1 VSSIQREVQCEK
13 QLWIKIVAVQQG
25 NSFSSSGQ
33 QSIVG
38 AETNALYQGTI
49 KVSPMAQM
57 KDGGKS
63 GGTNGPD
70 QSENTAAASP
80 DPDDER
86 LEQLAREFL
95 ELWREQ
101 VAATAD
107 GAHAASAIGR
117 LYASLG
123 ADTTRMGE
131 GFEAWGKLI
140 GQMAMGQ
147 HPAAG
152 VGNPMAD
159 AMATPNPLQAMMDQ
173 MAKAAR
179 ELPSSPFAGMPFAPD
194 MSAMSGMTGKGTTP
208 PASKAA
214 DADTKAKTADAAVRS
229 SGTDGPKAPGA
240 REVNKTSKTKHAAKN
255 AAKGQVKN
263 DQSEQS
269 NATSA
274 KARKSETGRAK
285 AASDASGSRDDEL
298 AQLARRIADL
308 SETIAALEAGTEG
321 KGGKSSE

>member
-1 VSSIQREVQCEK
+1 
-13 QLWIKIVAVQQG
+13 
-25 NSFSSSGQ
+25 
-33 QSIVG
+33 
-38 AETNALYQGTI
+38 
-49 KVSPMAQM
+49 MA
-57 KDGGKS
+57 KR
-63 GGTNGPD
+63 TNGPD
-70 QSENTAAASP
+70 QPEETGAGFS

-86 LEQLAREFL
+86 LEQLARQFL

-147 HPAAG
+147 HPSAA
-152 VGNPMAD
+152 VGNPMGD
-159 AMATPNPLQAMMDQ
+159 AMAAANPLQAMMDQ

-179 ELPSSPFAGMPFAPD
+179 ELPASPFAGMPFAPD
-194 MSAMSGMTGKGTTP
+194 MSAMAGMTGMGPKPSTTT
-208 PASKAA
+208 AG
-214 DADTKAKTADAAVRS
+214 ADAANANAAGAAGKAS
-229 SGTDGPKAPGA
+229 EQDSAETAAADKPK
-240 REVNKTSKTKHAAKN
+240 KTSKTKRAAKN
-255 AAKGQVKN
+255 AAKGQGKN
-263 DQSEQS
+263 DQSAKS
-269 NATSA
+269 KATSA
-274 KARKSETGRAK
+274 KAGKPETGGAK

-321 KGGKSSE
+321 EGGNTSG

>member
-1 VSSIQREVQCEK
+1 
-13 QLWIKIVAVQQG
+13 
-25 NSFSSSGQ
+25 
-33 QSIVG
+33 
-38 AETNALYQGTI
+38 
-49 KVSPMAQM
+49 MAQG
-57 KDGGKS
+57 KNGEKS
-63 GGTNGPD
+63 GATKAPD
-70 QSENTAAASP
+70 PSQTSEAASS

-86 LEQLAREFL
+86 LDQLAQKFL

-152 VGNPMAD
+152 MSNPMGD
-159 AMATPNPLQAMMDQ
+159 AMAAVNPLQAMMDQ

-179 ELPSSPFAGMPFAPD
+179 ELPASPFAGMPFAPD
-194 MSAMSGMTGKGTTP
+194 MSAMAGMAGMKPKPDTSETSDKDGAETP
-208 PASKAA
+208 AASEA
-214 DADTKAKTADAAVRS
+214 
-229 SGTDGPKAPGA
+229 
-240 REVNKTSKTKHAAKN
+240 NKTSKTKRAAKN
-255 AAKGQVKN
+255 AAKGQGKN
-263 DQSEQS
+263 DQS
-269 NATSA
+269 AKTKAASA
-274 KARKSETGRAK
+274 KTRKSEAGGAK
-285 AASDASGSRDDEL
+285 AASDAHGSRDDEL
-298 AQLARRIADL
+298 AQLARRITDL

-321 KGGKSSE
+321 SGGKSSDGT

>member
-1 VSSIQREVQCEK
+1 M
-13 QLWIKIVAVQQG
+13 
-25 NSFSSSGQ
+25 
-33 QSIVG
+33 
-38 AETNALYQGTI
+38 
-49 KVSPMAQM
+49 KVSPMA
-57 KDGGKS
+57 KRTN
-63 GGTNGPD
+63 GTN
-70 QSENTAAASP
+70 QSEETGAGFSG
-80 DPDDER
+80 PDDER
-86 LEQLAREFL
+86 LEQLARQFL

-147 HPAAG
+147 HPASG
-152 VGNPMAD
+152 IGYPIGNPMGD
-159 AMATPNPLQAMMDQ
+159 AMAGANPLQAMMDQ

-179 ELPSSPFAGMPFAPD
+179 ELPTSPFAGMPFAPD
-194 MSAMSGMTGKGTTP
+194 MSAMAGMTGMKPPSAAAKSRNEKPAGSAEDPSNKDGAETP
-208 PASKAA
+208 AA
-214 DADTKAKTADAAVRS
+214 DEA
-229 SGTDGPKAPGA
+229 
-240 REVNKTSKTKHAAKN
+240 NKTSKTKRAAKN
-255 AAKGQVKN
+255 AAKGQGKN
-263 DQSEQS
+263 DQS
-269 NATSA
+269 A
-274 KARKSETGRAK
+274 KPKTASTKTRKSETGGAK

-321 KGGKSSE
+321 EGGNSSG

>member
-1 VSSIQREVQCEK
+1 
-13 QLWIKIVAVQQG
+13 
-25 NSFSSSGQ
+25 
-33 QSIVG
+33 
-38 AETNALYQGTI
+38 
-49 KVSPMAQM
+49 MAQG
-57 KDGGKS
+57 KNGEKS
-63 GGTNGPD
+63 GANKAPAPSQT
-70 QSENTAAASP
+70 SETASS

-86 LEQLAREFL
+86 LDQLAQKFL

-152 VGNPMAD
+152 MSNPMGD
-159 AMATPNPLQAMMDQ
+159 AMAAANPLQAMMDQ

-179 ELPSSPFAGMPFAPD
+179 ELPASPFAGMPFAPD
-194 MSAMSGMTGKGTTP
+194 MSAMAGMAGMTPKPETTKTSDKDGVDT
-208 PASKAA
+208 PAASEA
-214 DADTKAKTADAAVRS
+214 S
-229 SGTDGPKAPGA
+229 
-240 REVNKTSKTKHAAKN
+240 KTSKTKRAAKN
-255 AAKGQVKN
+255 AAKGQGKN
-263 DQSEQS
+263 DQS
-269 NATSA
+269 AKTKAASA
-274 KARKSETGRAK
+274 KTRKSEAGGAK
-285 AASDASGSRDDEL
+285 AASDAHGSRDDEL
-298 AQLARRIADL
+298 AQLARRITDL

-321 KGGKSSE
+321 SGGKSSDGT

>member
-1 VSSIQREVQCEK
+1 
-13 QLWIKIVAVQQG
+13 
-25 NSFSSSGQ
+25 
-33 QSIVG
+33 
-38 AETNALYQGTI
+38 
-49 KVSPMAQM
+49 MAQR
-57 KDGGKS
+57 KNGEKS
-63 GGTNGPD
+63 GATKAPD
-70 QSENTAAASP
+70 PSQTADAASS

-86 LEQLAREFL
+86 LDQLARQFL

-152 VGNPMAD
+152 IGNPMGD
-159 AMATPNPLQAMMDQ
+159 AMTATNPLQAMMDQ
-173 MAKAAR
+173 MAKAAA
-179 ELPSSPFAGMPFAPD
+179 ELPASPFAGMPFAPD
-194 MSAMSGMTGKGTTP
+194 MSAMAGMTPKPKPTKTEPESAGT
-208 PASKAA
+208 ASAA
-214 DADTKAKTADAAVRS
+214 GNATDKNSAETSATAK
-229 SGTDGPKAPGA
+229 PK
-240 REVNKTSKTKHAAKN
+240 KTSKTKHAAKN
-255 AAKGQVKN
+255 AAKGQGKN
-263 DQSEQS
+263 DQS
-269 NATSA
+269 A
-274 KARKSETGRAK
+274 KTK
-285 AASDASGSRDDEL
+285 AASAKTRNPEAGGTKTASDAHGSRDDEL

-321 KGGKSSE
+321 SGGKSSG